1 MNLIEMAL
9 NIMLSEY
16 DSTATIENAASQFP
30 TGLLYE
36 ALNAAKNN
44 KKAIKIGAEG
54 LLDLTIA
61 ALERHLHIN
70 ETVIKCSLD
79 GVDPLEELA

>member
-1 MNLIEMAL
+1 MNPIEMVL

-16 DSTATIENAASQFP
+16 DNTATIEKTASQFP
-30 TGLLYE
+30 TGLLFE
-36 ALNAAKNN
+36 ALNAAKSN

-61 ALERHLHIN
+61 AIERHLHIN

>member
-1 MNLIEMAL
+1 VNLIEMAL
-9 NIMLSEY
+9 NVILSEY

-36 ALNAAKNN
+36 ALNAAKSN